1 MSAFDIEALKALAG
15 QISVDPYIAG
25 EILDETGACADDLE
39 AAGLR
44 PLWACLESRARARQ
58 KADAATLIEALKGHV
73 EKAVIVDVVVNA
85 DLGVT
90 HQRMA
95 RLHEMAVRRRLIDAA
110 RAFAVAAK
118 DQARPMA
125 EVQELLQR
133 IPELMTLN
141 TSRVENCGNDMIA
154 MVDDLEQAWSGK
166 RPPTLRT
173 GFDAID
179 DVLGG
184 LIPNLHVIGA
194 HAGVG
199 KSALVAGLIRNWLK
213 AGVRVGFLSYEDD
226 RRDME
231 RRIVALEAGV
241 SLKHVRGDL
250 LPTMAQRS
258 EIGEAMA
265 NWSPLFAKL
274 EADDK
279 KPSGSLPEVVS
290 SMRRMVALGCRVV
303 VLDHLGEVALSR
315 SERHDLDIAETL
327 KAIRDIAKHHQIPVV
342 VCAHMKRGATSEDET
357 TTAPKLTDFAF
368 SAAIERQA
376 RVALGLWRE
385 AGRDDGINCKVLKQ
399 TNGAAGHTLW
409 LRLRASAAIV
419 TNADSTERLAG
430 LYGDKETV
438 Q

>member
-15 QISVDPYIAG
+15 ELSVNPFVAA

-44 PLWACLESRARARQ
+44 PLWACLEARARARQ
-58 KADAATLIEALKGHV
+58 AADCATLVETLKGHV
-73 EKAVIVDVVVNA
+73 DKATIVDVVVNA
-85 DLGVT
+85 DVAVT
-90 HQRMA
+90 HQRLA
-95 RLHEMAVRRRLIDAA
+95 RLHEMAVRRRLVDAA

-118 DQARPMA
+118 DPARPMV

-133 IPELMTLN
+133 IPELLTLN
-141 TSRVENCGNDMIA
+141 TSRVENCGNDILA

-173 GFDAID
+173 GFDSLD

-199 KSALVAGLIRNWLK
+199 KSAVVAGLIRNWLK

-231 RRIVALEAGV
+231 RRIIALEAGV

-250 LPTMAQRS
+250 LPTMQQRS
-258 EIGEAMA
+258 DIGDAMA
-265 NWSPLFAKL
+265 RWMPLFAKL

-279 KPSGSLPEVVS
+279 KPSGTLPEVVS

-315 SERHDLDIAETL
+315 SERHDLDIGETL

-342 VCAHMKRGATSEDET
+342 VCAHMKRGASSEDET
-357 TTAPKLTDFAF
+357 MTAPKLTDFAF
-368 SAAIERQA
+368 SAAVERQA

-385 AGRDDGINCKVLKQ
+385 KDRDDGINCKVLKQ

-409 LRLRASAAIV
+409 LRMRASAAIV
-419 TNADSTERLAG
+419 TNADSTGRLAQ

>member
-1 MSAFDIEALKALAG
+1 VSAFDLEALKALAG
-15 QISVDPYIAG
+15 ELSVNPYLAA

-39 AAGLR
+39 TASLR
-44 PLWACLESRARARQ
+44 PLWACLEARARARQ
-58 KADAATLIEALKGHV
+58 PADAATLVETLKGHID
-73 EKAVIVDVVVNA
+73 KAIVVDVVVNA
-85 DLGVT
+85 DVAVT
-90 HQRMA
+90 HQRLS
-95 RLHEMAVRRRLIDAA
+95 RLHEMAVRRRLVDAA
-110 RAFAVAAK
+110 RAFAIAAK
-118 DQARPMA
+118 DPARPMT
-125 EVQELLQR
+125 EVQELLQC
-133 IPELMTLN
+133 IPELLTLN
-141 TSRVENCGNDMIA
+141 TSRVQNCGNDMIS
-154 MVDDLEQAWSGK
+154 MVDDLELAWSGK

-199 KSALVAGLIRNWLK
+199 KSAVVAGLIRNWLK

-231 RRIVALEAGV
+231 RRIIALDACV

-250 LPTMAQRS
+250 RPTTEQRS
-258 EIGEAMA
+258 DIGDVMA
-265 NWSPLFAKL
+265 RWSPLFAKL
-274 EADDK
+274 EADDT
-279 KPSGSLPEVVS
+279 KPSGTLPEVVS
-290 SMRRMVALGCRVV
+290 SMRRMVALGCRVI
-303 VLDHLGEVALSR
+303 VLDHLGEVTLSR
-315 SERHDLDIAETL
+315 SERHDLDIGETL

-357 TTAPKLTDFAF
+357 TTPPKLTDFAF

-376 RVALGLWRE
+376 RVALGLWRTKD
-385 AGRDDGINCKVLKQ
+385 RDDGINCKVLKQ

-409 LRLRASAAIV
+409 LRMRASAAII
-419 TNADSTERLAG
+419 TNADSTEMLAG
-430 LYGDKETV
+430 LYGSKETV